1 MTSEEKFSA
10 QEKELATEKAM
21 SQEYLKLLKQ
31 HQEIDDR
38 VPLTEE
44 RRRVLDW
51 HAKYDEYVAGK

>member
-1 MTSEEKFSA
+1 
-10 QEKELATEKAM
+10 M